1 MKRRA
6 AVVALTL
13 ALCAGACSRAQGP
26 REDVR
31 IVPQVPPIQPRR
43 VAFAAHD
50 ENRLLVLEAAGL
62 VGVWDIRDV
71 DNPVRTAWIPAA
83 AIDACFSSDGR
94 EVVTAGRDGK
104 LRWWASVGGQPLR
117 TSTAGHRG
125 PTRAL
130 AVAGD
135 QVLSGG
141 EDGTLRL
148 WNDDGTPRGEPLA
161 AHDGFVVSVAVSAA
175 GDLASAGIDETIRLW
190 QKDPSSPDG
199 YRGRVLYQ
207 EEQSKRRL
215 YLAGVLKGDI
225 SFGWDH
231 ALAFAPGANA
241 LAAAA
246 FDGGVRL
253 WKAPDWGAAE
263 VLNAPGTHH
272 VRALS
277 WSRDG
282 DVLAAGGFDGMVAR
296 WDAAGASLGG
306 GAEHSAPILS
316 VALSPSG
323 TRFATTS
330 SDDRLRLWK
339 SDGWLIA
346 PLPTG
351 APSWSTTVAIT
362 AEGPVF
368 ASVDG
373 TGKLRR
379 LGIDGATVQANP
391 TGTRGRVTAMALAPN
406 GELLVAAHD
415 DRTVTLLGPAGA
427 TTVKSKLW
435 SFPDGAAVS
444 PRGDVVAL
452 AGNPGNVELLDA
464 DGTPRMA
471 PFRACREKIFGFAF
485 SPVEATLAI
494 LCEDDGVQLW
504 TLDGKPRGPL
514 LEPRAAAGMR
524 RGLAFSAS
532 ADLLA
537 CGDRDGV
544 VDFWALPARRL
555 DDTLW
560 VGLPIDQVGLHRGG
574 SWVSANGNTVFF
586 FDAEQRLV
594 ATTVVAPHGVI
605 AFLPD
610 GSFAGSAGV
619 EKLARAF
626 RADGTP
632 LSAEESAERMSPR
645 SIDAALRMAVNADRA
660 LPGNKPPNAMHQ

>member
-1 MKRRA
+1 MTRRA
-6 AVVALTL
+6 VVAALTL
-13 ALCAGACSRAQGP
+13 ALCAGACSRSQGP

-31 IVPQVPPIQPRR
+31 IVPQVKPIQPRR
-43 VAFAAHD
+43 VAFAPND

-71 DNPVRTAWIPAA
+71 DKPVRTAWIPAA
-83 AIDACFSSDGR
+83 AIDACFSADGT
-94 EVVTAGRDGK
+94 EVITAGRDGK

-117 TSTAGHRG
+117 TSTGGHQG
-125 PTRAL
+125 PARAL

-148 WNDDGTPRGEPLA
+148 WNRDGTPRGEPIT
-161 AHDGFVVSVAVSAA
+161 AHDGFVVSVAVSDR

-190 QKDPSSPDG
+190 QKDPSSPNG

-207 EEQSKRRL
+207 EEKSKRRL
-215 YLAGVLKGDI
+215 YLADVLKGDP

-231 ALAFAPGANA
+231 AVAFAPGANA

-253 WKAPDWGAAE
+253 WPALDWGQAK
-263 VLNAPGTHH
+263 VLNLPGKHH

-277 WSRDG
+277 WSLYG
-282 DVLAAGGFDGMVAR
+282 DVLAAAGFDGKVAR
-296 WDAAGASLGG
+296 WDAAGASLGE
-306 GAEHSAPILS
+306 GAQHSAPIVS

-323 TRFATTS
+323 ARFATAS
-330 SDDRLRLWK
+330 SDDRLRLWR
-339 SDGWLIA
+339 SDGSLIA
-346 PLPTG
+346 LLPDG
-351 APSWSTTVAIT
+351 APSWSTTVALT

-368 ASVDG
+368 ASIDG
-373 TGKLRR
+373 TGNLRR
-379 LGIDGATVQANP
+379 FAIDGSTVHESP
-391 TGTRGRVTAMALAPN
+391 TGTQHRVTAIALSPS
-406 GELLVAAHD
+406 GDLLVAAHD
-415 DRTVTLLGPAGA
+415 DQSVALLGPDGA
-427 TTVKSKLW
+427 TTAKSKLW
-435 SFPDGAAVS
+435 SYPDGAAVS
-444 PRGDVVAL
+444 PRADVVAL
-452 AGNPGNVELLDA
+452 AGNPGNVELLNA
-464 DGTPRMA
+464 DGTPRTA
-471 PFRACREKIFGFAF
+471 PFRACREKIFGLAF
-485 SPVEATLAI
+485 SPVDETLAI
-494 LCEDDGVQLW
+494 LCEDDGAKLW
-504 TLDGKPRGPL
+504 TLDGRPRGTL
-514 LEPRAAAGMR
+514 LEPQTAAAHR

-537 CGDRDGV
+537 SGDRDGA

-555 DDTLW
+555 DDSLW

-586 FDAEQRLV
+586 FDPGQRLV
-594 ATTVVAPHGVI
+594 ATAVVAPEGVI

-619 EKLARAF
+619 EGLARAF

-632 LSAEESAERMSPR
+632 LSAEESAERVAPR
-645 SIDAALRMAVNADRA
+645 SIGAALRT
-660 LPGNKPPNAMHQ
+660 P